1 MTSDATTSLGER
13 AANLK
18 WRDGSTWPQVYDTF
32 PDCAPYKVRAAARR
46 YKSTNPDEFPTAE
59 TPFDAHPQALGVQ
72 FQEDGNTAEAKSL
85 STQIKSPDELIAAA
99 SVDME
104 VWEIDDFRVKSYDGW
119 RADTEKDLR
128 WEDGGIVEGFVRSGG
143 IITKT
148 LWSVAV
154 KFTRRNPEPLKATFS
169 LIECP
174 VVYPVPAEHIPTQPV
189 KALLFSDA
197 HIGFD
202 KDQQSGKLRPF
213 HDRAMLD
220 VIAQVASDYQPDY
233 IGVLGDMFDL
243 ARWSRRWADDPE
255 FYWTTQPA
263 LFEGYWTLRRL
274 RELCPDARI
283 VYLEGNHE
291 VRLPNYVRDH
301 VIEAC
306 GLRRIAGRFPT
317 LSIPNLLAMDAL
329 KAEWVGGYNDGKA
342 TFRPAPWMVW
352 EHGNIARTPG
362 GTAKAIVEKA
372 VRWRFSG
379 HTHRCEVASRS
390 FEESPNDEHAPVSAI
405 SFGCCCHTD
414 GRLPGSALNSQWQ
427 KRFGIVEF
435 QHKAP
440 PPTVEIIPVRAG
452 EALWRGRCY
461 RGRDYVEELRTTWGD
476 WNW

>member
-1 MTSDATTSLGER
+1 MTDEPSSLGQK
-13 AANLK
+13 AARLK
-18 WRDGSTWPQVYDTF
+18 WCDGVSWPDVYATWPDQ
-32 PDCAPYKVRAAARR
+32 APAKIRSAAIR
-46 YKSTNPDEFPTAE
+46 YKKANPGEFPSASI
-59 TPFDAHPQALGVQ
+59 PFEVDPQDLGVQ
-72 FQEDGNTAEAKSL
+72 FQEQGNTAEASSL
-85 STQIKSPDELIAAA
+85 SDQIKSPEELIAAA
-99 SVDME
+99 NIDMT
-104 VWEIDDFRVKSYDGW
+104 VWEKGACEIKTYSGW

-128 WEDGGIVEGFVRSGG
+128 WEEGSIVEGYVRSGG

-154 KFTRRNPEPLKATFS
+154 KFTRRHPEPLKATFS
-169 LIECP
+169 LIQCP
-174 VVYPVPAEHIPTQPV
+174 ITYPPPADILPDQPV
-189 KALLFSDA
+189 KALLFSDP

-202 KDQQSGKLRPF
+202 KDQRSGKLHPF

-220 VIAQVASDYQPDY
+220 VIAQVAAVYQPDY
-233 IGVLGDMFDL
+233 ISVLGDMFDL

-263 LFEGYWTLRRL
+263 LYEGYWLLRRL
-274 RELCPDARI
+274 RELCPNARI
-283 VYLEGNHE
+283 VYVEGNHE
-291 VRLPNYVRDH
+291 VRMPNYVRDH

-306 GLRRIAGRFPT
+306 GLRRVEGRFPS
-317 LSIPNLLAMDAL
+317 LSIPELLALDAL
-329 KAEWVGGYNDGKA
+329 SVEWVDGYGDGKA
-342 TFRPAPWMVW
+342 AFRPAPWMVW

-390 FEESPNDEHAPVSAI
+390 FEESPDDEHAPVSAI

-414 GRLPGSALNSQWQ
+414 GRLPGSAPDSQWQ

-435 QHKAP
+435 QQKAP
-440 PPTVEIIPVRAG
+440 PPTVEIIPVREG
-452 EALWRGRCY
+452 GALWRGQRY
-461 RGRDYVEELRTTWGD
+461 KGRDYAEDLRTAWPD